1 MKFLGSSYSRPIAW
15 KAYRHLSIPFVPKG
29 LHTSNSRVFRVLHTT
44 KHSIKL
50 TDEGYSAIPI
60 DTETKT
66 VRTIA
71 GELPLSPMMDPS
83 FHEAKQRFRK
93 PKPRISPY
101 KPTKFQRHLI
111 RNPYGTSTHPIS
123 MCFLGPGLTLPS
135 AQALATPVRVCPVTS
150 ARLPKFFLQRFNLV
164 SHPETNQS
172 YFVPQA
178 LDSKAPQNAPH
189 KNLVTNQSSDEDQ
202 GEDSS
207 ALQGGKKVSHCTRTG
222 PSAYVLA
229 SQKLMQELERDSS
242 PYNGAYKKLL
252 RMSSTGQVNLTKV
265 LNTSIW
271 RPDMHGVVLELM
283 RRRIVEGLVHFAGMV
298 EKQGRKY
305 ITKLGSW
312 DEVGQHKHR
321 GCVLFLGPP
330 NDRGASSGLGFVPP
344 RLSTMDFP
352 ESRFGKKLAVHN
364 LHMLLGSEHLGCLR
378 SQSELLSSGS
388 LFLLGRQAT
397 VKLQMLL
404 WKLQGYMAWD
414 MDELSSQPQN
424 DETKKESNL

>member
-1 MKFLGSSYSRPIAW
+1 MKFLSSPLSRPTAW
-15 KAYRHLSIPFVPKG
+15 KAYRYLSTPFTLKG
-29 LHTSNSRVFRVLHTT
+29 LYTSNSGVSRALQAT
-44 KHSIKL
+44 KHSIKV
-50 TDEGYSAIPI
+50 TNESYSAIPI
-60 DTETKT
+60 DTEKKT
-66 VRTIA
+66 VRTPI

-83 FHEAKQRFRK
+83 FHEAKQRFKK

-101 KPTKFQRHLI
+101 KPTKFQRHLV
-111 RNPYGTSTHPIS
+111 RNPYGTSTHPVS
-123 MCFLGPGLTLPS
+123 VCFLATSLTFSS
-135 AQALATPVRVCPVTS
+135 AQALATPIRICPITS
-150 ARLPKFFLQRFNLV
+150 TRLPKFFLQRFNLV
-164 SHPETNQS
+164 SHPETNQP
-172 YFVPQA
+172 YFVPQD
-178 LDSKAPQNAPH
+178 LDSKAPQNVPH
-189 KNLVTNQSSDEDQ
+189 KDLVTNQSSDEDE
-202 GEDSS
+202 GEVSP
-207 ALQGGKKVSHCTRTG
+207 ALHGGENVSHCTRTG

-229 SQKLMQELERDSS
+229 SQKLMQELERESS

-283 RRRIVEGLVHFAGMV
+283 RRRIVEGLVYFAGMV
-298 EKQGRKY
+298 ETQGRKY

-321 GCVLFLGPP
+321 GCVLFLGLP
-330 NDRGASSGLGFVPP
+330 NDRGASSGAEFVPP

-364 LHMLLGSEHLGCLR
+364 LQVLLGSEHLDRLR
-378 SQSELLSSGS
+378 SQSALLRGGS

-404 WKLQGYMAWD
+404 WKLQGYMVWN
-414 MDELSSQPQN
+414 MDELSGQPRN
-424 DETKKESNL
+424 GEPKKETTS